1 MNGAIALDCENTI
14 SSPNSTKT
22 TTIGRS
28 QYFFSCRR
36 NAQNSEMTRPLLIT
50 TSIHPE
56 IVPAIAVAARVRR
69 PSRGRA
75 AAPRQRVPSRQP
87 PDQADRHEHHE
98 KHDRQQDA
106 RVEIADDTGEA
117 VPPEAQPL

>member
-14 SSPNSTKT
+14 SRPNSTKT

-36 NAQNSEMTRPLLIT
+36 NVQNSEMTRPLLIT

-69 PSRGRA
+69 PSPCRA
-75 AAPRQRVPSRQP
+75 AAPRERIPSRQP
-87 PDQADRHEHHE
+87 PDQADRHQDHDE
-98 KHDRQQDA
+98 HDRQQDP
-106 RVEIADDTGEA
+106 RV
-117 VPPEAQPL
+117 